1 MREIKHLSI
10 HQWLRS
16 AIPDS
21 QQPASP
27 IGFLFLKLPPLP
39 CVVLLVFQMDPMA
52 AFKLQEKILDIIAT
66 AWRDRTFRA
75 GIAAKLYGCVLDQA
89 AFGKIARIGNIWI
102 PQPT

>member
-1 MREIKHLSI
+1 
-10 HQWLRS
+10 
-16 AIPDS
+16 
-21 QQPASP
+21 
-27 IGFLFLKLPPLP
+27 
-39 CVVLLVFQMDPMA
+39 MA

-66 AWRDRTFRA
+66 AWRDRTFRV